1 MKTEIKVRH
10 VYVNKRQRFPA
21 KHQKLRKKHETDS
34 LSKTSGEINATQY
47 LDLRIPAS
55 RIVTQCMLSKPP
67 SMWNFPLTALV
78 TNTSAKNIF
87 KKKQLKFIDYFT
99 QNW

>member
-10 VYVNKRQRFPA
+10 VYVKERQRLPA
-21 KHQKLRKKHETDS
+21 NHPKLRKKHETDS
-34 LSKTSGEINATQY
+34 LSKTSGEINAAQH

-55 RIVTQCMLSKPP
+55 RILTQCILSKPP

-78 TNTSAKNIF
+78 TNTSTKNIF
-87 KKKQLKFIDYFT
+87 KKKQLKFIDCFT
-99 QNW
+99 QKW